1 MRLYQKTYQG
11 LNSGFVILSMKRW
24 NLKIHFTTVKQRKD
38 IKMTKNIKIL
48 LNYEM
53 KYDKIHI

>member
-1 MRLYQKTYQG
+1 
-11 LNSGFVILSMKRW
+11 MKKG